1 MKKYQVSL
9 YYHTNIVVDVE
20 AENEEAAIEAARE
33 IGARDDEEIVDL
45 LLNGMEEDDSP
56 DVYEIK

>member
-9 YYHTNIVVDVE
+9 YYHTSIVVDVE
-20 AENEEAAIEAARE
+20 AENEEAAIEAARQM
-33 IGARDDEEIVDL
+33 GARDDEEIIDL

>member
-9 YYHTNIVVDVE
+9 YYHTSIVVDVE
-20 AENEEAAIEAARE
+20 AENEEAAIEAARQ
-33 IGARDDEEIVDL
+33 IGARDDEEIIDL